1 MNRQEYKFS
10 IDGVFL
16 EKIRSKLILVK
27 KFDKR
32 VVNSYYYDTI
42 SFDDFIDS
50 EEGTVPRKKIRFRW
64 YGYKKSYQGNLE
76 IKETLDLQRNKKK
89 IKINNFSND
98 VPKILTR
105 YKKKYRPV
113 LSINY
118 EREYY
123 YSNFLRLDITYD
135 TNITYERIDSDYKKT
150 SKFIDELNI
159 LEIKSSVN
167 YDPNSFLSLLGDK
180 IVRNSKYCE
189 AVKKLSIYQR
199 F

>member
-42 SFDDFIDS
+42 NFDDFIDS

-76 IKETLDLQRNKKK
+76 IKETLDLQRKKK
-89 IKINNFSND
+89 N
-98 VPKILTR
+98 T
-105 YKKKYRPV
+105 
-113 LSINY
+113 
-118 EREYY
+118 
-123 YSNFLRLDITYD
+123 
-135 TNITYERIDSDYKKT
+135 
-150 SKFIDELNI
+150 
-159 LEIKSSVN
+159 
-167 YDPNSFLSLLGDK
+167 
-180 IVRNSKYCE
+180 
-189 AVKKLSIYQR
+189 
-199 F
+199 